1 MVHVVMSSVCFVE
14 ERVTA
19 ADDHLLMKK
28 LEPVRDITWIFF
40 RFSGLDL
47 RLLLA
52 GVRLVLEQEET
63 FKRYYM

>member
-1 MVHVVMSSVCFVE
+1 MSSVCFVE

-19 ADDHLLMKK
+19 ADDYLLMKK
-28 LEPVRDITWIFF
+28 LVPVRDITWIFF

>member
-1 MVHVVMSSVCFVE
+1 MSSVCFVE
-14 ERVTA
+14 DRVSC

-40 RFSGLDL
+40 RFNGLDL